1 VVSRLRRH
9 SPALALVLLTAI
21 GTIGFVDRIVI
32 SALVEPLKDEFAL
45 SDAQIGLLGFA
56 YSALNIVIGVA
67 IARFAES
74 KRRLTFTAVGT
85 LLWSIAATASGYV
98 NTWYQLLAARV
109 AVGVGEAVGLPANQ
123 SIVADYYPPNRRA
136 SAMSILLLS
145 APLGALIGLAGGGF
159 VAQAW
164 GWRWAFIVTG
174 LPGILLALIVWSF
187 VAEPPRGAHDTVDD
201 DAVPPLRAV
210 IARMVRLKSMRH
222 LIMGW
227 ALASMV
233 GFGLIA
239 FLSALMTRGF
249 GLPVGEAGLMTAL
262 AASLP
267 AAVSVALGGTIA
279 DRLAPRWPTS
289 YVSFPAICLVLA
301 APLFAV
307 AMTRTEF
314 GLFFGLSVV
323 STLLLFTFLGPT
335 AGTIQNLLDPRMRAT
350 GHALSNIFTGMVGGL
365 GPVLVGWLSDR
376 LLGSGLPSDRAL
388 GYAMAATALMSW
400 WAAAHYLRAARTLTG
415 DLAAVRERRV

>member
-1 VVSRLRRH
+1 MNGLRRH
-9 SPALALVLLTAI
+9 SPLLALIVLTAI
-21 GTIGFVDRIVI
+21 GTIGFVDRVVV
-32 SALVEPLKDEFAL
+32 SALVEPLKDEFKL
-45 SDAQIGLLGFA
+45 TDAQIGLLGFA
-56 YSALNIVIGVA
+56 YSALNIVLGVV

-74 KRRLTFTAVGT
+74 KRRLTFTAIGT

-109 AVGVGEAVGLPANQ
+109 AVGIGEAVGLPANQ
-123 SIVADYYPPNRRA
+123 SVIADYFPPNRRS

-159 VAQAW
+159 IAQNW
-164 GWRWAFIVTG
+164 GWRWAFIITG
-174 LPGILLALIVWSF
+174 LPGILLAIIVWMF
-187 VAEPPRGAHDTVDD
+187 VAEPQRGAHDNVADQS
-201 DAVPPLRAV
+201 VPPLRAV
-210 IARMVRLKSMRH
+210 IARMLRLRSMRH

-239 FLSALMTRGF
+239 FLSALMTRRF

-267 AAVSVALGGTIA
+267 AAVSVAAGGAIA

-289 YVSFPAICLVLA
+289 YVTFPAVCLVLS
-301 APLFAV
+301 APLFAL
-307 AMTRTEF
+307 AMTRSDY
-314 GLFFGLSVV
+314 GMFFGLSVV

-350 GHALSNIFTGMVGGL
+350 GHALANIFTGMVGGL

-376 LLGSGLPSDRAL
+376 LLASGLPSDRAL

-400 WAAAHYLRAARTLTG
+400 WAAAHYWRARRTLID
-415 DLAAVRERRV
+415 DLAAVREGRA